1 MNSLSLNG
9 FLNAS
14 VINSVPDL
22 KQQIA
27 DRAQEATS
35 GFQADLVSH
44 LNGRIDQAL
53 LSDRAINENK
63 ADQARLDLRN
73 IRLSITDNTLTSLRD
88 LTGGL
93 SLEMQSAIG
102 VTDVPRQNAV
112 AAEAKEAISEVLS
125 RLNARHGERFLFS
138 GDATATPPFGDAET
152 LLNDIRNIGLTAVDE
167 VDYAAQIQTYFN
179 DPAGGFQTSF
189 YQGSQTASDGDAVLS
204 NQQAFADLFHGLT
217 VLALADTSEN
227 QPYAQAGNP
236 ALDQALSRLE
246 GARTAIVDIQADVGI
261 RQSSLQNEQA
271 RLEREETLLAAA
283 FLDLAGKDQYE
294 AATQLRELEANLEA
308 SYLLTTR
315 LSNLSLLNYL
325 R

>member
-112 AAEAKEAISEVLS
+112 
-125 RLNARHGERFLFS
+125 ER
-138 GDATATPPFGDAET
+138 
-152 LLNDIRNIGLTAVDE
+152 
-167 VDYAAQIQTYFN
+167 Y
-179 DPAGGFQTSF
+179 
-189 YQGSQTASDGDAVLS
+189 SQYR
-204 NQQAFADLFHGLT
+204 AD
-217 VLALADTSEN
+217 
-227 QPYAQAGNP
+227 
-236 ALDQALSRLE
+236 R
-246 GARTAIVDIQADVGI
+246 R
-261 RQSSLQNEQA
+261 R
-271 RLEREETLLAAA
+271 
-283 FLDLAGKDQYE
+283 
-294 AATQLRELEANLEA
+294 
-308 SYLLTTR
+308 
-315 LSNLSLLNYL
+315 
-325 R
+325 